1 MTPDER
7 ATMAADSR
15 LLSYLKARREA
26 GLRVS
31 WTPRAGLEPASVTM
45 DSRLLFLLSYLGV
58 VLPSVAAGVRPN
70 KMALVD
76 VSAGDAASSGVRTSA
91 APVPE

>member
-1 MTPDER
+1 MEV
-7 ATMAADSR
+7 DSR
-15 LLSYLKARREA
+15 LLSYLKARLAA

-31 WTPRAGLEPASVTM
+31 WTPRAGLEPASMTM

-58 VLPSVAAGVRPN
+58 VPPSVAAGICSN

-76 VSAGDAASSGVRTSA
+76 MSGGDPPTSGVSAFYCASVHR
-91 APVPE
+91 